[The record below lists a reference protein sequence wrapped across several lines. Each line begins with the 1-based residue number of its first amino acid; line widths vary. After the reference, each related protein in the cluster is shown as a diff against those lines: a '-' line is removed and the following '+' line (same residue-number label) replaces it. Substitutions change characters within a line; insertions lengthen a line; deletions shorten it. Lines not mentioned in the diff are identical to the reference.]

1 MNTVGQ
7 DEVLLKHKNGWLHFS
22 RPYQVIVAKKRED
35 VQEAMNEV
43 ERQVEERGW
52 HAAGFVSYEAAAA
65 FDPVLR
71 THAGEGF
78 PHLWFGLYPPPRPV
92 SLPPSTHPN
101 ILPDWKP
108 VIDQA
113 SYHAAVG
120 RIKDY
125 IAQGQTYQVNYTMRL
140 QAAFDAS
147 PWDYFLQLAQT
158 QNRHGAYLD
167 TGQYVI
173 CSASPELFFELNG
186 ERITCRPMK
195 GTAKRGRTSQEDRVQ
210 ADWLRHS
217 EKNRA
222 ENIMIVDM
230 IRNDLGRIARTG
242 SVLVPELFQVERY
255 PTLWQMTSTIT
266 ARTDATLSRI
276 FGSLFPCASITGA
289 PKVSTMKIIQELE
302 AAPRRIYT
310 GSIGYFAPGRKA
322 SFNVAIR
329 TALIDRQEQ
338 QAEYGAGGGI
348 VWDSTGTGE
357 YAEALLKARIL
368 SNGSPG
374 FSLLETMLWTPGGAV
389 YLRDRHIE
397 RLLDS
402 AFYFDFQVSRAA
414 IEETLDGLSTVLD
427 RPHRVRLLFDREGKV
442 ELTWTPLSIQQNT
455 IRASLAKGPVDSSD
469 PFLFHKTT
477 RRQAYDRARAWHP
490 DCDDVLLYNERGELT
505 EFTIGNLVA
514 ELDGNLV
521 TPPVDCGLLA
531 GTFRAELLA
540 TGQVT
545 EQVIPVHR
553 LTECTKIYRVNSVR
567 KWEEVIVLT

>member
-1 MNTVGQ
+1 
-7 DEVLLKHKNGWLHFS
+7 
-22 RPYQVIVAKKRED
+22 
-35 VQEAMNEV
+35 
-43 ERQVEERGW
+43 
-52 HAAGFVSYEAAAA
+52 
-65 FDPVLR
+65 
-71 THAGEGF
+71 
-78 PHLWFGLYPPPRPV
+78 
-92 SLPPSTHPN
+92 
-101 ILPDWKP
+101 
-108 VIDQA
+108 
-113 SYHAAVG
+113 
-120 RIKDY
+120 
-125 IAQGQTYQVNYTMRL
+125 
-140 QAAFDAS
+140 
-147 PWDYFLQLAQT
+147 
-158 QNRHGAYLD
+158 
-167 TGQYVI
+167 
-173 CSASPELFFELNG
+173 
-186 ERITCRPMK
+186 
-195 GTAKRGRTSQEDRVQ
+195 
-210 ADWLRHS
+210 
-217 EKNRA
+217 
-222 ENIMIVDM
+222 
-230 IRNDLGRIARTG
+230 
-242 SVLVPELFQVERY
+242 
-255 PTLWQMTSTIT
+255 
-266 ARTDATLSRI
+266 
-276 FGSLFPCASITGA
+276 
-289 PKVSTMKIIQELE
+289 MKIIQELE

-414 IEETLDGLSTVLD
+414 IEETLDGVSTVLD